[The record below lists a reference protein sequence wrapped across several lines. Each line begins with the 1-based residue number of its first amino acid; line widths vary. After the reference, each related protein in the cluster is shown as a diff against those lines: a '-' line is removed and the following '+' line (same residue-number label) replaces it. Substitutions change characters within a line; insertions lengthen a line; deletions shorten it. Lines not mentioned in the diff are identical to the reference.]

1 MRFPSMRPVIM
12 DIITQ
17 VLVSERDHARELV
30 EAIIDAEQN
39 YIFTNDNDYK
49 ENRCSIV
56 PQAEQ
61 EEPQPPQQFD
71 A

>member
-1 MRFPSMRPVIM
+1 MRPVIM

-17 VLVSERDHARELV
+17 VLVNERDHARELV

-49 ENRCSIV
+49 ENRSSIV
-56 PQAEQ
+56 PVPEQ
-61 EEPQPPQQFD
+61 PEEPQTP
-71 A
+71 

>member
-49 ENRCSIV
+49 ENRSSIV
-56 PQAEQ
+56 TQAEQ